1 MERRGFVK
9 EIGIG
14 LIGFGTVGAGVVEC
28 LQKNGERMAARTGV
42 KLVLRKIADVDL
54 DRDRGVKVDPAILTR
69 DGNALLTDPSLDIII
84 ELVGGTGFAKE
95 VVLKAL
101 QNGKAVVT
109 ANKALLAEHGPAI
122 FQLAAKK
129 GLPVGFEASVA
140 GAIPIIRAMREG
152 LVGNR
157 FQRIYGI
164 LNGTCNFI
172 LTKMEKEQVTFE
184 HALKEA
190 QAAGYAEANP
200 ALDIDGFD
208 TAHKAVILASLACGS
223 PLPMKAV
230 FVEGIRGL
238 AKIDMEYAKGLGYRI
253 KLLAVIKLADDC
265 VEVRVHPALIPAD
278 SLMASVSGVFNAVM
292 VDGDMAGQTMYYG
305 RGAGRLPTG
314 SAVVSDLADIGM
326 ALASGVPPPP
336 VFPAGV
342 TAPACRSMGEVT
354 NRFYIRLA
362 LLDQPGVLGRIAAVF
377 GSHSISLASVMQK
390 ETQTGRH
397 VPVVLVTH
405 RAKESDC
412 LAALEEIGAM
422 NVTNG
427 PAVRMRI
434 EDLGAEK

>member
-1 MERRGFVK
+1 VK

-28 LQKNGERMAARTGV
+28 LQKNGDRIAARTGV

-54 DRDRGVKVDPAILTR
+54 ERDRGVTVDPAILTK
-69 DGNALLTDPSLDIII
+69 DGNSLLTDPSLDIII
-84 ELVGGTGFAKE
+84 ELVGGKGFAKD

-101 QNGKAVVT
+101 ENGKAVVT
-109 ANKALLAEHGPAI
+109 ANKALLAEYGSEI
-122 FQLAAKK
+122 FGLAAQK

-140 GAIPIIRAMREG
+140 GTIPIIRAIREG
-152 LVGNR
+152 LVSNR

-190 QAAGYAEANP
+190 QAAGYAEANS

-208 TAHKAVILASLACGS
+208 TAHKAAILASLACGGAI
-223 PLPMKAV
+223 PMSAV
-230 FVEGIRGL
+230 YVEGIRGL
-238 AKIDMEYAKGLGYRI
+238 AKVDMENAKALGYRI
-253 KLLAVIKLADDC
+253 KLLAVVKLDDGQ

-278 SLMASVSGVFNAVM
+278 SLLASVSGVFNAVM
-292 VDGDMAGQTMYYG
+292 VEGDMAGQTMYYG

-326 ALASGVPPPP
+326 ILASGFAPPP
-336 VFPAGV
+336 VFPAGAV
-342 TAPACRSMGEVT
+342 LPACLPMGEVS
-354 NRFYIRLA
+354 NRYYIRLG
-362 LLDQPGVLGRIAAVF
+362 LLDRPGVLGQIATVF
-377 GSHSISLASVMQK
+377 GVHQISLASVVQK
-390 ETQTGRH
+390 EPQAGRH
-397 VPVVLVTH
+397 VTVVLVTH
-405 RAKESDC
+405 RAKESD
-412 LAALEEIGAM
+412 LAAALEAIGTL

-427 PAVRMRI
+427 PAVRLRI

>member
-1 MERRGFVK
+1 VK

-28 LQKNGERMAARTGV
+28 LQKNGDRIAARTGV

-54 DRDRGVKVDPAILTR
+54 ERDRGVTVDPAIMTR
-69 DGNALLTDPSLDIII
+69 DGNSLLTDPAIDIII
-84 ELVGGTGFAKE
+84 ELVGGKGYAKD

-109 ANKALLAEHGPAI
+109 ANKALLAEYGSEI
-122 FQLAAKK
+122 FAMADRQKVS
-129 GLPVGFEASVA
+129 VGFEASVA
-140 GAIPIIRAMREG
+140 GTIPIIRAIREG
-152 LVGNR
+152 LVANR

-172 LTKMEKEQVTFE
+172 LTKMEREQVTFE

-208 TAHKAVILASLACGS
+208 TAHKAVILASLACGGPFPVS
-223 PLPMKAV
+223 EV

-238 AKIDMEYAKGLGYRI
+238 AKADMEYAKGLGYRI
-253 KLLAVIKLADDC
+253 KLLAVIKLNEQN

-278 SLMASVSGVFNAVM
+278 SLLASVSGVFNAVM
-292 VDGDMAGQTMYYG
+292 VEGDMSGQTMYYG

-326 ALASGVPPPP
+326 ALACGVPPPP
-336 VFPAGV
+336 VFSGGP
-342 TAPACRSMGEVT
+342 APACQPMGEVVS
-354 NRFYIRLA
+354 RFYIRFA
-362 LLDQPGVLGRIAAVF
+362 LLDKPGVLGQIATIF
-377 GSHSISLASVMQK
+377 GQHHISLASVMQK
-390 ETQTGRH
+390 ETQAGKH
-397 VPVVLVTH
+397 VSVVLVTH

-412 LAALEEIGAM
+412 NAALEAIGAL
-422 NVTNG
+422 NVTSG
-427 PAVRMRI
+427 QAVRLRI

>member
-1 MERRGFVK
+1 MK

-28 LQKNGERMAARTGV
+28 LQKNGDLITGRMGV
-42 KLVLRKIADVDL
+42 KLVLRKIADVEL
-54 DRDRGVKVDPAILTR
+54 DRDRGVKVDPALLTK
-69 DGNALLTDPSLDIII
+69 DGNELLADPSIAIIM
-84 ELVGGTGFAKE
+84 ELVGGTSYARE

-109 ANKALLAEHGPAI
+109 ANKALLAEHGTEI
-122 FQLAAKK
+122 FELAARK

-140 GAIPIIRAMREG
+140 GTIPIIRAIRAG
-152 LVGNR
+152 LVANR
-157 FQRIYGI
+157 FQRLYGI

-172 LTKMEKEQVTFE
+172 LTRMEKEQVTFE

-208 TAHKAVILASLACGS
+208 TAHKAVILASLACGA
-223 PLPMKAV
+223 PLPMSAV
-230 FVEGIRGL
+230 YVEGIRGL
-238 AKIDMEYAKGLGYRI
+238 AKADMEYAKGLGYRI
-253 KLLAVIKLADDC
+253 KLLAVIKLDSGQ
-265 VEVRVHPALIPAD
+265 VEVRVHPALIPAE
-278 SLMASVSGVFNAVM
+278 SLLASVSGVFNAVM
-292 VDGDMAGQTMYYG
+292 VEGDMAGQTMYYG

-326 ALASGVPPPP
+326 SLAGGHPPPP
-336 VFPAGV
+336 VFPAGAA
-342 TAPACRSMGEVT
+342 APVCRPMGEVT
-354 NRFYIRLA
+354 NRYYIRLS
-362 LLDQPGVLGRIAAVF
+362 LLDRPGVLGQIAAEF
-377 GSHSISLASVMQK
+377 GRHQISLASVMQK
-390 ETQTGRH
+390 ETQAGRH

-405 RAKESDC
+405 RAKEADC
-412 LAALEEIGAM
+412 MAALEAIGTL
-422 NVTNG
+422 NVTSG